1 MSLSILVNW
10 LVRLQFHISFT
21 FIDTYSDKQNND
33 VFNCPKACVWLDLA
47 HPHESQGQPI
57 PVLTNLDNQIYL
69 VGTKICGFDE
79 VIHWFR
85 VGERPIIVTLFRF
98 FFFSLFASVI
108 VLKTIKY
115 KSGKQ
120 FNLYFA
126 TMRNRREIQQLCEFV
141 V

>member
-1 MSLSILVNW
+1 MHPEHEPYTKPANNLQTAILEKLKNKTIYLLS
-10 LVRLQFHISFT
+10 
-21 FIDTYSDKQNND
+21 
-33 VFNCPKACVWLDLA
+33 PKA
-47 HPHESQGQPI
+47 
-57 PVLTNLDNQIYL
+57 L
-69 VGTKICGFDE
+69 VF
-79 VIHWFR
+79 
-85 VGERPIIVTLFRF
+85 TLYCW
-98 FFFSLFASVI
+98 FSLFATVI